1 MDIFAQVL
9 DVLPALQQGIMVA
22 VQPHNLALAVIGV
35 IVGLFVG
42 ALPGLGSVNGVAIL
56 LPFTFVINEA
66 TPDPASP
73 MIFLAAIYYGAM
85 YGGAISSI
93 TLGIPGAS
101 TAVATTFDGRP
112 MALQGNADRALVTAA
127 IASFIGGTIATV
139 FFSIFAPALS
149 SVALDFGNPEI
160 FALMLLA
167 FATFIGLGGDDIPK
181 TMFSIFFG
189 LLLATVGF
197 DTISGE
203 PRLIFFNE
211 REQTAVLEALG
222 SADAAASVPIFN
234 SVGWFSRG
242 IQFLVLAIGVYGI
255 GEMLWTINESRYK
268 VTMTE
273 TKISFSRIMRG
284 IVGMKDAWKGT
295 MIGSLLG
302 FFVGILPA
310 AGATPGSLMSY
321 GVAKMTSRDPKS
333 YGQGNPD
340 GVAAPEAANNS
351 ASTGAMLPMMTLG
364 IPGSPTTAVL
374 LAGMV
379 IWGLEPGPRLF
390 EDRPEFVWP
399 LIGSFYISNIVAVL
413 VNLAF
418 IPLFLWVLRMPFT
431 ILAPVIFVLS
441 VIGTYAAYDN
451 MYDVWLM
458 VLFGLGAYM
467 LRILDYPLAPAVLA
481 VVLGGTAEQK
491 LRQSLLLSD
500 GDFGVFYN
508 PFFDRDGK
516 GQEWWIA
523 PITTWIAV
531 ILIALPIVIWAVR
544 KMRGA
549 DKVVD

>member
-1 MDIFAQVL
+1 MDI
-9 DVLPALQQGIMVA
+9 LPALMDGLWIA

-35 IVGLFVG
+35 VVGLFVG

-66 TPDPASP
+66 TSDPAAP

-112 MALQGNADRALVTAA
+112 MALKGNADRALVTAA
-127 IASFIGGTIATV
+127 IASFIGGTVATL
-139 FFSIFAPALS
+139 FFTGFAPLLS

-167 FATFIGLGGDDIPK
+167 FATFVGLGGDDIPK

-203 PRLIFFNE
+203 PRLIFLNE
-211 REQTAVLEALG
+211 REQAAVLGMVGGNPEAVPFF
-222 SADAAASVPIFN
+222 DSVA
-234 SVGWFSRG
+234 WFSRG

-255 GEMLWTINESRYK
+255 GEMLWTINASRYK
-268 VTMTE
+268 VTMAE
-273 TKISFSRIMRG
+273 TKISFKRIMAG
-284 IVGMKDAWKGT
+284 IVGMKDCWKGT
-295 MIGSLLG
+295 TIGSLLG

-321 GVAKMTSRDPKS
+321 GVAKMTSRNPRS
-333 YGQGNPD
+333 YGEGNPD

-399 LIGSFYISNIVAVL
+399 LIGSFYVSNLVAVI

-418 IPLFLWVLRMPFT
+418 IPLFLAVLRMPFT

-441 VIGTYAAYDN
+441 IVGTYAAYDN
-451 MYDVWLM
+451 MNDVWLM
-458 VLFGLGAYM
+458 VLFGFGAYF
-467 LRILDYPLAPAVLA
+467 LRVLDYPLAPAVLA
-481 VVLGGTAEQK
+481 VVLGTTAEEK
-491 LRQSLLLSD
+491 MRQSLLLSD
-500 GDFGVFYN
+500 GDFAIFYS

-523 PITTWIAV
+523 PITTWVAV
-531 ILIALPIVIWAVR
+531 ILIALPIILWAMR
-544 KMRGA
+544 RMRGSTA
-549 DKVVD
+549 AEG